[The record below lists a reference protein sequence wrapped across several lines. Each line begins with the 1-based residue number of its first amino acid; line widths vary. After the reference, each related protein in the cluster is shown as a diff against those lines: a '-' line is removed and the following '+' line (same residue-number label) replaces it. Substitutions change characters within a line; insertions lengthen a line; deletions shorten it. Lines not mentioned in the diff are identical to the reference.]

1 MKQKKLVYINLDG
14 FSYSY
19 FEQFKENGGARGFCS
34 LAKEG
39 ILFKNLRS
47 GLVSI
52 TNPMQG
58 AILSGA
64 WSNKTHNFYQHY
76 DRETRKV
83 IKHYRTLDIENIAE
97 FLLKQ

>member
-64 WSNKTHNFYQHY
+64 WSNKTHNFTNTMIGKQGKSSN
-76 DRETRKV
+76 TIV
-83 IKHYRTLDIENIAE
+83 
-97 FLLKQ
+97 LLI